1 MARIADLI
9 LIGIAV
15 AGWAALL
22 VYKLVLMRRYRDDPK
37 KLEGLI
43 WTDQVFPKRIHKWL
57 IDENYDNR
65 MKAEKFRSAHK

>member
-43 WTDQVFPKRIHKWL
+43 WTDQVYPKRIHRWL
-57 IDENYDNR
+57 IDEDYNSR
-65 MKAEKFRSAHK
+65 MKSTKPQSARK